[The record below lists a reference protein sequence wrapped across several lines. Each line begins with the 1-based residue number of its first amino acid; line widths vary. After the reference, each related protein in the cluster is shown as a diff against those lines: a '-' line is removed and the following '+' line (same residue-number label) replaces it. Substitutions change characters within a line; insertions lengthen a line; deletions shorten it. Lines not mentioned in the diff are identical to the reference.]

1 MSESHSKSVIFTLI
15 TLANNLYGEDISLII
30 VYHIYMYVVH
40 ICGTVHYFSVTCVV
54 HIHVLSAVSNVQL
67 YALQKYEINV
77 PIVEV
82 YMYM

>member
-1 MSESHSKSVIFTLI
+1 MRYRATVTEIRT
-15 TLANNLYGEDISLII
+15 
-30 VYHIYMYVVH
+30 YMWY
-40 ICGTVHYFSVTCVV
+40 CTVHYFSVTCVV

>member
-1 MSESHSKSVIFTLI
+1 MRYRATVTEIRT
-15 TLANNLYGEDISLII
+15 Y
-30 VYHIYMYVVH
+30 IY